1 MVALQVRKPTCWH
14 TLSTR
19 PSCPHSHPLWPI
31 WQNRSL
37 FLFRFTKV
45 RVDGTGKIMLSIE
58 AIQARILGAI
68 RSSYVLE
75 IASLF
80 CWNSQVNVNF
90 WIVELWLFQNKHYKS
105 VNFIAHIF
113 CSLSCI
119 TALNFTSLLTNDR
132 CPFLMSFI
140 LLYSPPNDL

>member
-14 TLSTR
+14 TLSTAKL
-19 PSCPHSHPLWPI
+19 STFTSVMADME
-31 WQNRSL
+31 NRSL
-37 FLFRFTKV
+37 FLFRFAKV

-80 CWNSQVNVNF
+80 SG
-90 WIVELWLFQNKHYKS
+90 
-105 VNFIAHIF
+105 IA
-113 CSLSCI
+113 S
-119 TALNFTSLLTNDR
+119 
-132 CPFLMSFI
+132 
-140 LLYSPPNDL
+140 